1 VLSVFLHFTEHL
13 KRVYKELS
21 MVCNLL
27 LLLLL
32 LLLLYVLFSPIITK
46 LNRHKQPGLKICGI
60 FLSPAN
66 IVLFFLFRGK
76 CCTVA
81 FNQLTVRSTDRR
93 FRFYF
98 FSS

>member
-1 VLSVFLHFTEHL
+1 VLSVFLHSTEHL

-27 LLLLL
+27 LLF
-32 LLLLYVLFSPIITK
+32 VLFSPIITK
-46 LNRHKQPGLKICGI
+46 LNRHKQAGLKICGI

-66 IVLFFLFRGK
+66 IVSIIFLYFL
-76 CCTVA
+76 VA
-81 FNQLTVRSTDRR
+81 SVAPLHSNSFTVRSTDRR